1 MPLKPMMR
9 PHTHIGRINY
19 FSGGSVARTEDRPD
33 LIKTIGGGC
42 AGLGGHKSPGC
53 AGKSQNHPK
62 TVRHNDTG
70 ITDNRRNA
78 DVVLQMG

>member
-53 AGKSQNHPK
+53 AG
-62 TVRHNDTG
+62 
-70 ITDNRRNA
+70 
-78 DVVLQMG
+78 